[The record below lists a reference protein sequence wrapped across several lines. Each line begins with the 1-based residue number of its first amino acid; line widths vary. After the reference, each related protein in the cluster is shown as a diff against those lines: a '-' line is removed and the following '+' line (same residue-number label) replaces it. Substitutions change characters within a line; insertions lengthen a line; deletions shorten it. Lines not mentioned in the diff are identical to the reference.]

1 MKRGV
6 GQCAMRRV
14 CIGNINE
21 RLNVGV
27 RPLVFLVLAGHYSIA
42 LCLSLNALRVLAV

>member
-6 GQCAMRRV
+6 GQCALRRV
-14 CIGNINE
+14 CIGNTNE

-42 LCLSLNALRVLAV
+42 LCLSLNDLRVLTV